1 MPHSKKT
8 TVQQTNDRNMTE
20 RKANA
25 SAKSKEVQPNAQADP
40 HLLLPQPTTRIM
52 RFFADIWKK
61 IKSIFKKKKSKS
73 TIEIYE
79 GAKAII
85 KKGINKEEILEKAR
99 NTEDENERKGILK
112 TISEFENA
120 KSIVEVIE
128 EQTEI
133 SNDTQIKKKRKRLY
147 EFYELEAEL
156 GSLEEKLTLLNFQK
170 SQIIKATYPDTSSI
184 DRRVEF
190 LSNLLDKN
198 KSDDKIEL
206 SRISISAFDKSFQ
219 QLEKLLTEKSTLRRH
234 TTRENVKQKQEEIY
248 KNQIKQKLSTLE
260 NLINQ
265 NKLAEAK
272 TLINLLSSS
281 IKPNLQKE
289 LARLTKSKEKYKEKE
304 LQNFRRQE
312 EELLKRQAEQA
323 KILKEQEDK
332 RLTELKLKKEQ
343 EAILKKAEEE
353 KLNAKANRLKA
364 LLDKKAN
371 WRDFQKV
378 LQENGITAF
387 YHFTDQ
393 SNLKSI
399 KENGGLFSW
408 FYCDLNNIVIP
419 MPGGSMGSR
428 QNDTTNGKKDFVRV
442 AFNKEHPMLFIAE
455 KDGRISN
462 AIWLDIDIEV
472 AYFENTEFS
481 DKNAA
486 AFSSYKPKI
495 GKEVSDLEN
504 VRFDILKKAQRV
516 KHYKLSDDEK
526 PFNQAE
532 VLVKTWIPLE
542 HITNINDFA

>member
-1 MPHSKKT
+1 
-8 TVQQTNDRNMTE
+8 V
-20 RKANA
+20 
-25 SAKSKEVQPNAQADP
+25 
-40 HLLLPQPTTRIM
+40 

-61 IKSIFKKKKSKS
+61 IKRLFKKKKSKS

-85 KKGINKEEILEKAR
+85 EKGINKEEILEKAR

-170 SQIIKATYPDTSSI
+170 SQIIQATYPDTSSI
-184 DRRVEF
+184 EKRVELLNT
-190 LSNLLDKN
+190 LSDKN
-198 KSDDKIEL
+198 KSDDKVEL

-272 TLINLLSSS
+272 ILINLLSNS

-289 LARLTKSKEKYKEKE
+289 LARLTKAKEKYKEKE
-304 LQNFRRQE
+304 LQNFKRQE

-323 KILKEQEDK
+323 EILKEQEDK
-332 RLTELKLKKEQ
+332 RLTELKLKREQ
-343 EAILKKAEEE
+343 DAIIKKAEEE
-353 KLNAKANRLKA
+353 KLNAKANRLQA
-364 LLDKKAN
+364 LLSKKAN
-371 WRDFQKV
+371 WRDFQRV

-387 YHFTDQ
+387 YHFTDFQ
-393 SNLKSI
+393 NLKSI
-399 KENGGLFSW
+399 KENNGLFSW
-408 FYCDLNNIVIP
+408 HYADSNGIVINF
-419 MPGGSMGSR
+419 PGGDTLSR
-428 QNDTTNGKKDFVRV
+428 DLDKRYGMQDFVRV
-442 AFNKEHPMLFIAE
+442 SFCTDHPMQYRLE
-455 KDGRISN
+455 QRGRN
-462 AIWLDIDIEV
+462 LALLKVDIEV
-472 AYFENTEFS
+472 AYYENTIFCNI
-481 DKNAA
+481 NATD
-486 AFSSYKPKI
+486 SSHKK
-495 GKEVSDLEN
+495 GNHLEDLERI
-504 VRFDILKKAQRV
+504 RFLATKRNFVSKEDPDF
-516 KHYKLSDDEK
+516 KHH
-526 PFNQAE
+526 QAE

-542 HITNINDFA
+542 HITNINKY